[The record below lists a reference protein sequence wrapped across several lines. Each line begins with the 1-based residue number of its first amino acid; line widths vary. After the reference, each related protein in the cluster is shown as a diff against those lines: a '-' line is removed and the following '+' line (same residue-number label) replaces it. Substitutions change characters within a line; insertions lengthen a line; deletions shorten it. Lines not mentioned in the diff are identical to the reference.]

1 MRVPF
6 LLLMF
11 MRIAALVQ
19 IVVGIG
25 LWTGHWYS
33 LVDMHRTIG
42 MLFVLALWI
51 IAVIAMVQR
60 RAVGLAGFA
69 VLWGLLVAGLGM
81 TQQQILP
88 GDYHWIIR
96 ALHLVIALASM
107 PIAER
112 LTPRPTA
119 APAPAHA

>member
-11 MRIAALVQ
+11 MRIGALVQ
-19 IVVGIG
+19 VIVGIG

-33 LVDMHRTIG
+33 LVNVHQMIG
-42 MLFVLALWI
+42 VLFVLALWTIAI
-51 IAVIAMVQR
+51 IAVVQR

-88 GDYHWIIR
+88 GDFHWIVR
-96 ALHLVIALASM
+96 VLHLVISLASM

-112 LTPRPTA
+112 LVPKPVTA
-119 APAPAHA
+119 RAPAHA